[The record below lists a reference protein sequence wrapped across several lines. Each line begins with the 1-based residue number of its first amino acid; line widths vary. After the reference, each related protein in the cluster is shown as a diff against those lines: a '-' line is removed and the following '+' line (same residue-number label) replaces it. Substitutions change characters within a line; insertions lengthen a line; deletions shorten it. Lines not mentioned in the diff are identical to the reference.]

1 MSPACVSGNRVTGEG
16 VKLFSLYQM
25 MTNYFPKRWDQF
37 TLFLRDKSLPLP
49 TTSPPLGNVRLQ
61 ICQSNWVC
69 NGISIPIFPITDEF
83 ECLWHI
89 ISLLGYNTSSHSD
102 HILESLSLLSAGEL
116 LLILQHP
123 VQMRPFG

>member
-1 MSPACVSGNRVTGEG
+1 MDRHLDCFQCGFVT
-16 VKLFSLYQM
+16 SLVAM
-25 MTNYFPKRWDQF
+25 AILVWLLVLIGKRWDQF

-89 ISLLGYNTSSHSD
+89 ISLLGYTTSRHGD
-102 HILESLSLLSAGEL
+102 PILESLSLLSAGEL

-123 VQMRPFG
+123 AQMRLFG